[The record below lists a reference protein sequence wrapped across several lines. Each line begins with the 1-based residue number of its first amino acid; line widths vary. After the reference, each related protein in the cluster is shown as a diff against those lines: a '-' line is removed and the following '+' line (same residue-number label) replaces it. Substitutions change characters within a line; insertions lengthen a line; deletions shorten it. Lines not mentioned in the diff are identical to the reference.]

1 MKNFQ
6 LAKIFSEMAF
16 LLEMKDVQ
24 FKPKAYQKAA
34 QTIAVLATD
43 IEKIYQEN
51 QLEQIPGVGKGIAKK
66 IEEFIKTGK
75 IKAHE
80 KLKKECPVDL
90 ENLTAVEGL
99 GPKMIRVLY
108 KKLGIKNLDD
118 LEKKA
123 RAEKI
128 RNLEGFGEKT
138 EQNILKG
145 IEFAKKS
152 KGRFLLGFI
161 LPIIKE
167 IEKKLSE
174 LKEIE
179 QINLAG
185 SVRRKKETIGDA
197 DILIA
202 SSEPKKIMD
211 YFVKMPGVIKIWGK
225 GKTKSSIRLTEGFDV
240 DLRVVDKKSF
250 GSALQY
256 FTGSKEH
263 NILLRR
269 IAIEKKYK
277 LNEYGLFQGKRYLT
291 GRTEKDIYKKLGLDY
306 IEPELREA
314 NGEIEAA
321 KNKNL
326 PKLIGYNEIQ
336 GDLHCHTDWSDG
348 KENILTMAQAA
359 QKRGLKYLAITD
371 HTGSLKIANGL
382 DAKKLLRQKKEIDK
396 INRKLKGIKILSGAE
411 VNIKP
416 NGTLDIDNQTLSKLD
431 FVVAGV
437 HSNFKMDKN
446 EMTERILRAMRN
458 KNVKVIAHPT
468 GRIIQKREG
477 YLLDLEKI
485 FQEAVKTKTALEI
498 NSWPQ
503 RLDLN
508 DENIRKAVHARVKLS
523 INTDA
528 HSISH
533 FDFLK
538 FGIAQARRG
547 WAERKN
553 IINSLPLEKLMKIF
567 L

>member
-16 LLEMKDVQ
+16 LLEMEDIQ
-24 FKPKAYQKAA
+24 FKPKAYQKAT
-34 QTIAVLATD
+34 QTIAVLTTD

-51 QLEQIPGVGKGIAKK
+51 NLEQIPGVGEGIAKK

-75 IKAHE
+75 IKEYE
-80 KLKKECPVDL
+80 KLKKQCPVDL
-90 ENLTAVEGL
+90 ENLTAIEGL
-99 GPKMIRVLY
+99 GPKMIKILY
-108 KKLGIKNLDD
+108 KKLKIKNLNE

-123 RAEKI
+123 RAGKI
-128 RNLEGFGEKT
+128 RNLDGFGKKT

-145 IEFAKKS
+145 IKFVRKS

-167 IEKKLSE
+167 IENKLSK
-174 LKEIE
+174 LKEVEKIS
-179 QINLAG
+179 LAG
-185 SVRRKKETIGDA
+185 SVRRQKETIGDA

-202 SSEPKKIMD
+202 STEPKKVMD

-225 GKTKSSIRLTEGFDV
+225 GKTKSSVRLNENFDI
-240 DLRVVDKKSF
+240 DLRVVEKKSF

-277 LNEYGLFQGKRYLT
+277 LNEYGLFQGKKCIASK
-291 GRTEKDIYKKLGLDY
+291 TEKDIYKKLGLDY

-321 KNKNL
+321 KNKKL
-326 PKLIGYNEIQ
+326 PKLIGYDSIQ

-348 KENILTMAQAA
+348 KENILTMARAV
-359 QKRGLKYLAITD
+359 QKLGRKYLAITD

-382 DAKKLLRQKKEIDK
+382 NAKKLLRQKKEIDK

-416 NGTLDIDNQTLSKLD
+416 NGTLDIEDQTLSKLD
-431 FVVAGV
+431 FVIAGV
-437 HSNFKMDKN
+437 HSHFKMGKD
-446 EMTERILRAMRN
+446 EMTERILRAMKN

-508 DENIRKAVHARVKLS
+508 DENIRKAISAGVKLS
-523 INTDA
+523 ISTDA
-528 HSISH
+528 HSIPH

-547 WAERKN
+547 WTEKKN
-553 IINSLPLEKLMKIF
+553 VINSLPLEKMMKNF
-567 L
+567 